1 MTITTEKELDEYLEL
16 LEREEEKRLFGWIE
30 DLEGERQ

>member
-1 MTITTEKELDEYLEL
+1 MTIKTEKELDEFLEL

-30 DLEGERQ
+30 DLEGEEQ